1 MSLYSGVIQA
11 VLLKL
16 LEFGSLASLGGL
28 GGLKDGP
35 INILGIL
42 DRIRLF
48 RAGNYLHIALAY
60 HISIVSLIHFN
71 LFPTLTPWPPHSPT
85 PIDLS

>member
-16 LEFGSLASLGGL
+16 LEFGNLALGV
-28 GGLKDGP
+28 LKDGP
-35 INILGIL
+35 INTLGIL

-48 RAGNYLHIALAY
+48 RAGNYLNIALAY
-60 HISIVSLIHFN
+60 HISIVSLVHFN
-71 LFPTLTPWPPHSPT
+71 LFPSLTPGPSHSPA
-85 PIDLS
+85 PINSS